1 MELNA
6 YRANE
11 VLEPVAVQYCPD
23 SPRSASPAPVLSTNA
38 CCDLEDILSDAIT
51 ESLQTS
57 LRLNHSQLINQEL
70 TIRPEANIEQNVP
83 DGLDLYRVIFEVE
96 SDNEPEMAE
105 DGVAVQNHPLQ
116 EPESCRLVGGSKFY
130 QVMEGAASGD
140 ACTPSPTEK
149 HDHMK
154 PTDSEDEDVDQECTV
169 FSGVSYLGAQ
179 NIADPKSETDIQRIM
194 KELSSMPESRDGIAV
209 SISIPVCSQGLVV
222 LYQAD
227 TNVVMTRYSVKHIL
241 FYARG
246 TAGSPVAS
254 CFAFT
259 WSHGETKESAVYRC
273 HVFRCHIAEAVS
285 QVSTTYSVKHI
296 LFYARGT
303 AGSPVASCF
312 AFTWSHGETKESA
325 VYRCHV
331 FRCHIAEAVSQVSTC
346 FAKAFERT
354 LPRSMA
360 SSVVGELSAAP
371 SMTGSLTDNLPPCAP
386 PMQLMHVL
394 EVTVEIKETDAKGTY
409 SHVPKERLGFKL
421 RGGIDKQVT
430 INVQQV
436 TSSSQPT
443 QLEGDEFQVP
453 YGGLYIERCFG
464 ILLAPARG
472 VKHPDMRLLEMV
484 SGSSGVSGCSGCALW
499 NAGDSALA
507 AFNVASNDGAP
518 SYMSIALDLVIRG
531 IPDPLRLVIET
542 PVKIYPPTERFW
554 YYSKRPLVQQ
564 FIINLKETVDAQG
577 MLQYEVAN
585 VETSGEFDR
594 SRLNLPLL
602 SSLLPSPLSNAP
614 APPSP
619 LDDSDGD
626 EPMLSGTGDVSKDCG
641 EEVLENWANV
651 LRSWTGPRPKA
662 LDNLVRTKGVPEALR
677 GEVWLR
683 LAQVEQSDKL
693 MDTYRM
699 LISQE
704 CEEEAVIQRDIARTF
719 PAHDFFREAGGLGQD
734 SLLRLGRA
742 YAIYD
747 SEVRYCQGL
756 SFLAATLLLHMPE
769 EQAFCLL
776 VRLMYG
782 YGLRELYKD
791 GFEELYMRLHQLDR
805 LMEVQLPDLRAHFQ
819 QLGVEPHMF
828 ASQWFLTVFTA
839 RFPLP
844 LVYHILDVFLLQGI
858 NTLFQVALALLTRSR
873 RDLLQHDFEGVLK
886 YFRVTLPKKCRS
898 EEATSHVIKLACS
911 IKVPQRRLQKYQQE
925 YEKFVKEAAEKEKFN
940 DELERLKTTNSQLQ
954 KEKETLETQ
963 LAESRASFEAARKET
978 AHHAAVSRDYRDIC
992 ARLDKQLHQI
1002 QDYANSCTACS
1013 VKIAQKDNKEASEED
1028 KENSSDTEAQ
1038 LRQRVRDLEL
1048 ELAQV
1053 KLALVEA
1060 QCSNQRVR
1068 DLELELA
1075 QVKLALV
1082 EAQCSNQVSL
1092 AQLRQRVRDLELE
1105 LAQVKLA
1112 LVEAQCS
1119 NQELSHQLNTALN
1132 EVQTAMNQKQTVAPW
1147 LVRTLGSIMEAAHN
1161 RPSFQTYLPAE
1172 TPTQPLRRQGSFTGS
1187 QGPAG
1192 HAHANLDRRVSEPTD
1207 AVITRRRPEDPKRH
1221 SMVAETP
1228 RESREPKD
1236 NRRSHDGHSVG

>member
-1 MELNA
+1 MFLQQCTVMELNA

-23 SPRSASPAPVLSTNA
+23 SPRSASPAPVLSTNV

-83 DGLDLYRVIFEVE
+83 DGLDLYKVIFEVE
-96 SDNEPEMAE
+96 SDTEPDMAE

-140 ACTPSPTEK
+140 GCTPSPTEK

-154 PTDSEDEDVDQECTV
+154 PTDSEDEVSDVDQECTV

-227 TNVVMTRYSVKHIL
+227 TNSVMTRYSVNRIL

-259 WSHGETKESAVYRC
+259 WSHGETR
-273 HVFRCHIAEAVS
+273 
-285 QVSTTYSVKHI
+285 
-296 LFYARGT
+296 
-303 AGSPVASCF
+303 
-312 AFTWSHGETKESA
+312 ESA

-436 TSSSQPT
+436 TSSSQPV
-443 QLEGDEFQVP
+443 QVEGDEFQVP

-507 AFNVASNDGAP
+507 AFNVASGDGAP

-564 FIINLKETVDAQG
+564 FIINLKETVDVQG

-651 LRSWTGPRPKA
+651 LRSWTGPRPKT

-683 LAQVEQSDKL
+683 LAEVEQCDKL
-693 MDTYRM
+693 METYRT

-925 YEKFVKEAAEKEKFN
+925 YEKFVKEAADKEKFN

-963 LAESRASFEAARKET
+963 LAESRVSFEAVRKET
-978 AHHAAVSRDYRDIC
+978 AHHAAVARDYRDIC
-992 ARLDKQLHQI
+992 ARLDKQLHQM
-1002 QDYANSCTACS
+1002 QDYTKACTTCS
-1013 VKIAQKDNKEASEED
+1013 VKIAQKDNKEESEQESD
-1028 KENSSDTEAQ
+1028 KESSSDTE
-1038 LRQRVRDLEL
+1038 
-1048 ELAQV
+1048 
-1053 KLALVEA
+1053 
-1060 QCSNQRVR
+1060 
-1068 DLELELA
+1068 
-1075 QVKLALV
+1075 
-1082 EAQCSNQVSL
+1082 

-1119 NQELSHQLNTALN
+1119 NQELSHQLNAALN
-1132 EVQTAMNQKQTVAPW
+1132 EVQSAMNQKQTVAPW
-1147 LVRTLGSIMEAAHN
+1147 LVRTLGSIMEAAQN
-1161 RPSFQTYLPAE
+1161 RPSFQTYLPTDA
-1172 TPTQPLRRQGSFTGS
+1172 PAQPLRRQGSFTGS
-1187 QGPAG
+1187 QGQAG
-1192 HAHANLDRRVSEPTD
+1192 HGHANLDRRVSEPTD
-1207 AVITRRRPEDPKRH
+1207 AVVTRRRPEDPKRH
-1221 SMVAETP
+1221 SMVVDTP
-1228 RESREPKD
+1228 REPKD